1 MHKKKSIV
9 LVLEPVVDK
18 KKKAQSRK
26 TNSPILKKKEITEY
40 PFTSFEKRNIN
51 GRKKGNSTFERK
63 RKVYFSL
70 KLREGKEKFDKVH
83 IFLWKWT
90 EKFWMHLSSFET
102 KKNIGI
108 VFLNIELQKKE
119 RKKKKE
125 WFAPI
130 PWTHIS
136 SAFFCKQQN
145 VWKPSLQQNYFQ
157 DNIRG
162 ALEIW

>member
-1 MHKKKSIV
+1 M
-9 LVLEPVVDK
+9 LEPVVDK

-90 EKFWMHLSSFET
+90 EKF
-102 KKNIGI
+102 
-108 VFLNIELQKKE
+108 
-119 RKKKKE
+119 
-125 WFAPI
+125 
-130 PWTHIS
+130 
-136 SAFFCKQQN
+136 
-145 VWKPSLQQNYFQ
+145 
-157 DNIRG
+157 
-162 ALEIW
+162 